1 MKPANKKLRAAAT
14 IGAEAKGKSR
24 QRFSAKSTASEAQRQ
39 RQRILAAL
47 NAGPKTSYDL
57 RRLGAYQNP
66 TRIFELRRAGHSITT
81 SRVVVTDGDGFTH
94 TRVALYSLTTSRG
107 KKAAQ

>member
-24 QRFSAKSTASEAQRQ
+24 QRFSAKSTASEAQ

-94 TRVALYSLTTSRG
+94 TRVALYSLVESRG

>member
-1 MKPANKKLRAAAT
+1 MKPAKKRPQAAAT
-14 IGAEAKGKSR
+14 AGADAKGKSR
-24 QRFSAKSTASEAQRQ
+24 QRFSAKSTKSEAQ

-47 NAGPKTSYDL
+47 TSGPKTSYDL

-66 TRIFELRRAGHSITT
+66 TRIFELRRAGHNITT

-94 TRVALYSLTTSRG
+94 SRVALYSLIESRG
-107 KKAAQ
+107 TKAVR